1 MESLNLNVN
10 EYTDKELEEILAIEY
25 PYQRE
30 DIINSKSNLLNKL
43 TRDSEVDYET
53 KGNIESFLNDVTNRL
68 VKTISSLSQTNN
80 YHSHIDKFSD
90 LKNEVIEV
98 NDNML
103 IKNQK
108 LRKEAYSLPSY
119 KGLNIGNDGGAP
131 PGIINP
137 IKFTTIKRALNIDS
151 RFRPNYYQSNASDQ
165 RLTLPYRFE
174 NVINMRLA
182 SIEIP
187 LTYYS
192 ISKSQGN
199 NSLIVGWNFH
209 EASNGELEPT
219 HIVKV
224 EIPDGNYETQAG
236 PQPTGASSIES
247 VINAALQNPHQTI
260 LYHKPGVTP
269 QTIYSDPSFSLVY
282 TVDRTSGRS
291 IFSID
296 PSGIQQYSDVITENS
311 GNALRYKIFMGTDG
325 NLSNQQFKDR
335 DVNVDPLTFF
345 LGWQLG
351 FRVNIYDSG
360 PSQRVQLRHTDISA
374 NVPPAAVVSEGICYV
389 KGPQYIFVAIDDYNN
404 NVNNYYISAYT
415 DSINSNNIIARINMA
430 SIQQSNGVYQTGED
444 DGFSTQINRSRQY
457 FGPVNIEKLRLTL
470 YDEYGRVVNL
480 NNMDWSCA
488 LMFEQIYEG
497 GNILS

>member
-68 VKTISSLSQTNN
+68 VKTISSLSQTDN
-80 YHSHIDKFSD
+80 YHPHIDKFSD

-137 IKFTTIKRALNIDS
+137 LKFTTIKRALNIDS

-187 LTYYS
+187 LTYYGV
-192 ISKSQGN
+192 SKSQGN
-199 NSLIVGWNFH
+199 NSFIIGWNFVDV
-209 EASNGELEPT
+209 SGDFQPK
-219 HIVKV
+219 HIVKI
-224 EIPDGNYETQAG
+224 EIPE
-236 PQPTGASSIES
+236 
-247 VINAALQNPHQTI
+247 
-260 LYHKPGVTP
+260 
-269 QTIYSDPSFSLVY
+269 
-282 TVDRTSGRS
+282 
-291 IFSID
+291 
-296 PSGIQQYSDVITENS
+296 
-311 GNALRYKIFMGTDG
+311 
-325 NLSNQQFKDR
+325 
-335 DVNVDPLTFF
+335 
-345 LGWQLG
+345 
-351 FRVNIYDSG
+351 
-360 PSQRVQLRHTDISA
+360 
-374 NVPPAAVVSEGICYV
+374 
-389 KGPQYIFVAIDDYNN
+389 
-404 NVNNYYISAYT
+404 
-415 DSINSNNIIARINMA
+415 
-430 SIQQSNGVYQTGED
+430 
-444 DGFSTQINRSRQY
+444 
-457 FGPVNIEKLRLTL
+457 
-470 YDEYGRVVNL
+470 
-480 NNMDWSCA
+480 
-488 LMFEQIYEG
+488 
-497 GNILS
+497 